1 MNCLVIID
9 VQKGL
14 LVNDRIKKLPHK
26 IVELTKHNKF
36 DFIVTTQFKNR
47 LGSQFDKLMGWYGM
61 SDTES
66 QEIDSGIA
74 EISSRNFVKYG
85 YSCFTDEFEEF
96 IRDNDI
102 DKLYFVGIDIDACVL
117 KSALDSFERC
127 IDSEVLVNYC
137 DTSSGDMISAVNILK
152 FALGEK
158 SVNEIL

>member
-9 VQKGL
+9 VQNGL

-26 IVELTKHNKF
+26 IVELVEHNKF
-36 DFIVTTQFKNR
+36 DFVVTTQFKNR

-61 SDTES
+61 TDSEP

-96 IRDNDI
+96 IRNNNI
-102 DKLYFVGIDIDACVL
+102 DKLYFAGLDIDACVL

-127 IDSEVLVNYC
+127 IDSEVLINYC
-137 DTSSGDMISAVNILK
+137 DTSSGDMSSAINVLK
-152 FALGEK
+152 FALGENC
-158 SVNEIL
+158 VNEIL

>member
-26 IVELTKHNKF
+26 IVELVEHNKF
-36 DFIVTTQFKNR
+36 DFVVTTQFKNR

-66 QEIDSGIA
+66 QEIDSDIA
-74 EISSRNFVKYG
+74 EISSMNFVKYG

-96 IRDNDI
+96 TRDNNI
-102 DKLYFVGIDIDACVL
+102 DKLYFAGLDIDACVL

-127 IDSEVLVNYC
+127 IESEVLINYC
-137 DTSSGDMISAVNILK
+137 DTSSGDMSSAVNVLK
-152 FALGEK
+152 FALGENC
-158 SVNEIL
+158 VNEIL

>member
-9 VQKGL
+9 VQNGL

-26 IVELTKHNKF
+26 IVELVEHNKF
-36 DFIVTTQFKNR
+36 DFVVTTQFKNR

-66 QEIDSGIA
+66 QEIDLGIA
-74 EISSRNFVKYG
+74 KISSRNFVKYG

-96 IRDNDI
+96 IRNNNI
-102 DKLYFVGIDIDACVL
+102 DKLYFAGLDIDACVL

-127 IDSEVLVNYC
+127 VDAEVLVNYC

>member
-9 VQKGL
+9 VQSGL

-26 IVELTKHNKF
+26 IVELVEHNKF
-36 DFIVTTQFKNR
+36 DFVVTTQFKNR

-66 QEIDSGIA
+66 QEIDSGIDK
-74 EISSRNFVKYG
+74 ISSKNFVKYG

-96 IRDNDI
+96 IRNNNI
-102 DKLYFVGIDIDACVL
+102 DKLYFAGLDIDACVL

-127 IDSEVLVNYC
+127 IDSEVLINYC
-137 DTSSGDMISAVNILK
+137 DTSSGDMISAVNVLK
-152 FALGEK
+152 FALGENC
-158 SVNEIL
+158 VNEIL

>member
-9 VQKGL
+9 VQNGL

-26 IVELTKHNKF
+26 IIELAKYNKF
-36 DFIVTTQFKNR
+36 DFVVTTQFKNR

-61 SDTES
+61 SDTAS
-66 QEIDSGIA
+66 QEIDSDIA
-74 EISSRNFVKYG
+74 EISSRNFIKYG

-96 IRDNDI
+96 IRNNDI
-102 DKLYFVGIDIDACVL
+102 DKLYFVGLDIDACVL

-137 DTSSGDMISAVNILK
+137 DTSSGDKSSAINVLK
-152 FALGEK
+152 FALGEN
-158 SVNEIL
+158 SINEML

>member
-14 LVNDRIKKLPHK
+14 LVNDRIKKLPHR
-26 IVELTKHNKF
+26 ILNLVEHNKF

-61 SDTES
+61 SDSES

-96 IRDNDI
+96 IRNNNI
-102 DKLYFVGIDIDACVL
+102 DKLYFAGLDIDACVL

-127 IDSEVLVNYC
+127 IDSEVLINYC
-137 DTSSGDMISAVNILK
+137 DTSSGDMSSAINVLK
-152 FALGEK
+152 FALGENC
-158 SVNEIL
+158 VNEIL

>member
-9 VQKGL
+9 VQSGL

-26 IVELTKHNKF
+26 IVELVEHNKF
-36 DFIVTTQFKNR
+36 DFVVTTQFKNR

-61 SDTES
+61 SNSES
-66 QEIDSGIA
+66 QEIGSGIA

-96 IRDNDI
+96 IRNNNI
-102 DKLYFVGIDIDACVL
+102 DKLYFAGLDIDACVL

-127 IDSEVLVNYC
+127 IDAEVLVNYC

-152 FALGEK
+152 FALGENC
-158 SVNEIL
+158 VNEIL

>member
-9 VQKGL
+9 VQNGL

-26 IVELTKHNKF
+26 IVELVEHNKF
-36 DFIVTTQFKNR
+36 DFVVTTQFKNR

-61 SDTES
+61 SDTAS
-66 QEIDSGIA
+66 QEIDSDIA

-96 IRDNDI
+96 IRGNNI
-102 DKLYFVGIDIDACVL
+102 DKLYFAGLDIDACVL

-127 IDSEVLVNYC
+127 VDAEVLVNYC
-137 DTSSGDMISAVNILK
+137 DTSSGDKSSAINVLK

-158 SVNEIL
+158 SISEML

>member
-9 VQKGL
+9 VQNGL

-26 IVELTKHNKF
+26 IIELAKHNKF
-36 DFIVTTQFKNR
+36 DFVVTTQFKNR

-61 SDTES
+61 SDTAS
-66 QEIDSGIA
+66 QEIDSDIA

-85 YSCFTDEFEEF
+85 YSCFTEEFEEF

-102 DKLYFVGIDIDACVL
+102 DKLYFVGLDIDACVL

-137 DTSSGDMISAVNILK
+137 DTSSGDKSTAINVLK
-152 FALGEK
+152 FALGEN
-158 SVNEIL
+158 SINEML